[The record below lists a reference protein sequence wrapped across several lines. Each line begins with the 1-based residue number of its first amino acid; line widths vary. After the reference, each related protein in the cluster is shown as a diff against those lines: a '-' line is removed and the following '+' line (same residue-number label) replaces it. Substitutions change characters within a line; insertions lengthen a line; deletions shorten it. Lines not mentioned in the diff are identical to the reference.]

1 MLKNKSK
8 WILAELV
15 VIKLHV
21 WNKLKGA
28 QFNCFIFPSMQN
40 ASQVVWLIFNL
51 FPQLLIY
58 LTLKLPEVINN

>member
-21 WNKLKGA
+21 WNELKGA
-28 QFNCFIFPSMQN
+28 QF
-40 ASQVVWLIFNL
+40 
-51 FPQLLIY
+51 
-58 LTLKLPEVINN
+58 